1 MIKVYKICIRRDIML
16 TNNHPFSVS
25 SKILYDVDS
34 DSEYIVYAI
43 TGNKKMVDDFL
54 SSRNGKLFF
63 ILEEY
68 FDNSMLDDVLS
79 SDEYLEYRT
88 IETKSDEYSVNKIK
102 ILLTSDEYKYIL
114 HQKDYI
120 NTLIYKGKYLANTHM
135 GKLLCDKYIEVLY
148 DVRYLTLYEYVFNG
162 TVDKPILTPD
172 EFSIVMHQNK
182 YLF

>member
-43 TGNKKMVDDFL
+43 TGNKKIVDEFI

-63 ILEEY
+63 TVEEY
-68 FDNSMLDDVLS
+68 FDNSMLDDIIS
-79 SDEYLEYRT
+79 SDEYLDYHT

-102 ILLTSDEYKYIL
+102 MLLTSDEYKYIL

-120 NTLIYKGKYLANTHM
+120 NTLIYRGKYLSNIYM
-135 GKLLCDKYIEVLY
+135 GKLLCDKYIETLY
-148 DVRYLTLYEYVFNG
+148 DIRYLALYDYIFKG
-162 TVDKPILTPD
+162 SVDKPILIAD